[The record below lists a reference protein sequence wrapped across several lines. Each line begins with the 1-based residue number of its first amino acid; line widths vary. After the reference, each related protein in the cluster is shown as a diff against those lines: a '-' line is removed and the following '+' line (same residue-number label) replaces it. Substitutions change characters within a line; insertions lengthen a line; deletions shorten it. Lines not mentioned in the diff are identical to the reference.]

1 MRFSQ
6 IVAVD
11 HVALEASPGAAPD
24 LVWLYSDVVGLDLID
39 EWTGDGG
46 VGGGPSRIRFR
57 SGDIELRYALVSDPV
72 LEPVACRLTVEVP
85 SLAAV
90 EESLSERAIHVERI
104 RGLHYTD
111 RRLCLLDPG
120 GNRIRI
126 KQQWPAWF

>member
-24 LVWLYSDVVGLDLID
+24 LVWLYSEVVGLGLID
-39 EWTGDGG
+39 E
-46 VGGGPSRIRFR
+46 GPSEGRAGGSPRIRFR

-85 SLAAV
+85 SLATV
-90 EESLSERAIHVERI
+90 EESLSGRAIRVERI
-104 RGLHYTD
+104 RGLRYTD

-120 GNRIRI
+120 GNRITIR
-126 KQQWPAWF
+126 QQWPAWF